1 MEDLRAQQK
10 EALQVLAE
18 YSPKL
23 IRAMK
28 AVVVELRENRQPD
41 TDEYLSS
48 IVKGMNWEIEIF
60 NHTRDYING
69 SEERLDKD
77 SFNQAILRFNEV
89 YSGRDDLKMAD
100 LLEGEVLT
108 VFQQF
113 EEIAKELS
121 KS

>member
-28 AVVVELRENRQPD
+28 AVVEELRGNRQPD
-41 TDEYLSS
+41 TDEYLLS

-60 NHTRDYING
+60 NLTKDYINE
-69 SEERLDKD
+69 SEERMDKEA
-77 SFNQAILRFNEV
+77 FNQVILQFNDA
-89 YSGRDDLKMAD
+89 YTGKDDLKMAE
-100 LLEGEVLT
+100 LLEGEALA
-108 VFQQF
+108 VFEKL

-121 KS
+121 V